1 MMLGVLTRE
10 ISASQL
16 SQWVQATY
24 WLWPVLEIFHFFGLT
39 LLMGGLILVDLRMMG
54 FFSTISFKGIKKL
67 LPIVTLGFL
76 LNLITGIFFL
86 YGDPTRYAINIGFQ
100 IKMIL
105 IFLAGCNAAI
115 YHFKIE
121 AYFLHLGSSAGR
133 PPLAIR
139 LVGFTSLSLWTGVL
153 LLGRLIPYVGTG

>member
-1 MMLGVLTRE
+1 MLETLTEE
-10 ISASQL
+10 IMASQL

-54 FFSTISFKGIKKL
+54 FFSAISLQGIKKL
-67 LPIVTLGFL
+67 LPLVILGFL
-76 LNLITGIFFL
+76 MNLVTGIFFI
-86 YGDPTRYAINIGFQ
+86 YGDPSRYAINIGFQ
-100 IKMIL
+100 IKMVL
-105 IFLAGCNAAI
+105 VFLAGCNAAI

-121 AYFLHLGSSAGR
+121 TYLLDLDSSTMR
-133 PPLAIR
+133 PPLAVK

>member
-1 MMLGVLTRE
+1 MLKILTEE
-10 ISASQL
+10 IMASQL

-54 FFSTISFKGIKKL
+54 FFSVISLQGIKKL
-67 LPIVTLGFL
+67 LPLVIIGFL
-76 LNLITGIFFL
+76 MNLVTGILFI
-86 YGDPTRYAINIGFQ
+86 YGDPSRYAINIGFQ
-100 IKMIL
+100 IKMVL
-105 IFLAGCNAAI
+105 VFLAGCNAAI

-121 AYFLHLGSSAGR
+121 TYLTDLDSSTRR
-133 PPLAIR
+133 PPLAVK

>member
-1 MMLGVLTRE
+1 MLETLTEE
-10 ISASQL
+10 IMASQL

-54 FFSTISFKGIKKL
+54 FFSAISLQGIKKL
-67 LPIVTLGFL
+67 LPLVILGFL
-76 LNLITGIFFL
+76 MNLVTGILFI
-86 YGDPTRYAINIGFQ
+86 YGDPSRYAINIGFQ
-100 IKMIL
+100 IKMVL
-105 IFLAGCNAAI
+105 VFLAGCNAGI

-121 AYFLHLGSSAGR
+121 TYLLDLDSSTR
-133 PPLAIR
+133 RTPLVVK
-139 LVGFTSLSLWTGVL
+139 LVGFASLSLWTGVL